1 MSSSVEYFAV
11 EVIDDGRGSAVR
23 VVGELDM
30 AVAGWLSAELDRAIE
45 GCDGDVTVNLAAVTF
60 VDSTGLS
67 ALLRAH
73 AALVALGRRH
83 VVDAP
88 APAAT
93 RIFELTGLQDT
104 FYLGAESR

>member
-1 MSSSVEYFAV
+1 MSSSVEHFAV
-11 EVIDDGRGSAVR
+11 EFVDDGRGGMIR

-30 AVAGWLSAELDRAIE
+30 AAAGLLSAEVDRAIE
-45 GCDGDVTVNLAAVTF
+45 SSAGDVTVNLAAVTF
-60 VDSTGLS
+60 LDSTGLS
-67 ALLRAH
+67 VLLRAR
-73 AALVALGRRH
+73 AALVALGRRL

-104 FYLGAESR
+104 FQLATESR